1 MKISKAQ
8 AFQIFMQNLQTWI
21 ALDMNDRV
29 WQGDVVVNAHEDT
42 RDMISTLEDLPELDE
57 PLGDPDDI
65 DLEDAVGLE

>member
-21 ALDMNDRV
+21 ALDMIDRV
-29 WQGDVVVNAHEDT
+29 PGDVVVNAHEDT